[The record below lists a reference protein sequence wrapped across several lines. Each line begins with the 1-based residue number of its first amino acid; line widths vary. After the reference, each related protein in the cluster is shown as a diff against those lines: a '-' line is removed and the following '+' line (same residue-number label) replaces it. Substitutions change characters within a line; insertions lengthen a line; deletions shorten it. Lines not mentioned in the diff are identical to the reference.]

1 MFTIYLIRHGE
12 TDGNAANLAQ
22 GHFDAP
28 LNAQGKV
35 QAGLL
40 GARIKDWDVD
50 AVYSSDST
58 RALQT
63 AEPFLSFRDELTL
76 ETSSDLREKFYGELE
91 NKSWEQLRD
100 DDPEMAARLRDPRTA
115 ADVRFPGGETDRD
128 HFERVAS
135 FIDYVVDRHSKDATI
150 LIFTH
155 GGSVTA
161 ATAYLCKLRFEDKFR
176 LQVDNTGI
184 SSMVTGPSWRG
195 DDFWKL
201 NTWNDTHHL
210 NGHH

>member
-12 TDGNAANLAQ
+12 TDGNAADLAQ

-40 GARIKDWDVD
+40 GARLKDWDVD

-91 NKSWEQLRD
+91 NSSWHRLRD

-115 ADVRFPGGETDRD
+115 PDVRFPGGETDHD
-128 HFERVAS
+128 HFERVAR
-135 FIDYVVDRHSKDATI
+135 FIDRIVDRHDEDATI
-150 LIFTH
+150 LVFTH
-155 GGSVTA
+155 GGSIKFA
-161 ATAYLCKLRFEDKFR
+161 AAHMCRLR
-176 LQVDNTGI
+176 LQDVWRLKNDNTGI
-184 SSMVTGPSWRG
+184 SAIISEPSWRG
-195 DDFWKL
+195 GDAWHIQR
-201 NTWNDTHHL
+201 WNDTYHL
-210 NGHH
+210 DGHR